1 MGLTKKE
8 LYNAKNNGVKLV
20 DGMEIEIV
28 GVGTFP
34 DTDKDGNAVNVT
46 ALKSKTGE
54 MYTTISATVFNS
66 VEMLSE
72 ILEEDKELVICVHE
86 KESSSGR
93 KFLQLEI
100 M

>member
-20 DGMEIEIV
+20 NGMEIEIV

-54 MYTTISATVFNS
+54 MYTTISATVYDS

>member
-8 LYNAKNNGVKLV
+8 LYNAKNNGVKISN
-20 DGMEIEIV
+20 GMEIEVI

-34 DTDKDGNAVNVT
+34 DTDSDGNAVNVT
-46 ALKSKTGE
+46 ALKTESGE
-54 MYTTISATVFNS
+54 IYTTISATVYNS

-72 ILEEDKELVICVHE
+72 ILEEEKKVVICVHE
-86 KESSSGR
+86 KESKAGR

-100 M
+100 L

>member
-20 DGMEIEIV
+20 NGMEIEIV

-34 DTDKDGNAVNVT
+34 DTDNDGNAVNVT

-54 MYTTISATVFNS
+54 MYTTISAIVYDS

-86 KESSSGR
+86 KESKSGR
-93 KFLQLEI
+93 NFLQLEI

>member
-8 LYNAKNNGVKLV
+8 IYNAKSNGVKLV
-20 DGMEIEIV
+20 NGMEIEIV

-54 MYTTISATVFNS
+54 MYTTISATVFDS

>member
-20 DGMEIEIV
+20 NGMEIEIV

-46 ALKSKTGE
+46 ALKSKSGE
-54 MYTTISATVFNS
+54 MYTTISATVYDS

>member
-8 LYNAKNNGVKLV
+8 LYNAKNNGVKIS
-20 DGMEIEIV
+20 DGMEIEVI

-34 DTDKDGNAVNVT
+34 DTDSDGNAV
-46 ALKSKTGE
+46 KTESGE
-54 MYTTISATVFNS
+54 IYTTISATVYNS

-72 ILEEDKELVICVHE
+72 ILEEEKKVVICVHE
-86 KESSSGR
+86 KESKAGR

-100 M
+100 L

>member
-20 DGMEIEIV
+20 NGMEIEIV

-54 MYTTISATVFNS
+54 MYTTISATVFDS

>member
-20 DGMEIEIV
+20 NGMEIEIV
-28 GVGTFP
+28 SVGTFP

-54 MYTTISATVFNS
+54 MYTTISATVFDS

>member
-8 LYNAKNNGVKLV
+8 LYNAKNNGVKLEN
-20 DGMEIEIV
+20 GMEIEII

-34 DTDKDGNAVNVT
+34 DTDKNGNAVNVT

-54 MYTTISATVFNS
+54 MYTTISATVYDS

-86 KESSSGR
+86 KESNNGR

>member
-20 DGMEIEIV
+20 NGMEIEIV

-54 MYTTISATVFNS
+54 MYTTISATVFDS
-66 VEMLSE
+66 VKMLSE

>member
-20 DGMEIEIV
+20 NGMEIEIV

-46 ALKSKTGE
+46 ALKSKAGE
-54 MYTTISATVFNS
+54 MYTTISATVFDS